1 VRQAGGQPAFD
12 RGVVLFVHEVHKVV
26 GKSAARFEDAYRNG
40 WMPTLAEGSDARLA
54 WYFDLAHGSGL
65 AYRVVTVTA
74 VKDGAAWSRL
84 AERLA
89 HGDLQSWARDLDG
102 LQHESGGRIMTPLAW
117 SPLLESLE
125 DIPTNPVVHEPTMYM
140 EDTMWPF
147 PGKVREYIR
156 AAGDVYQ
163 RTLAAEGSQVQ
174 MHIELA
180 LQSMPG
186 AGRYPEVT
194 LMQKLSSLPPLIR
207 LLTNDMPTEVVQA
220 GSWMDQALEL
230 RDQWQS
236 RLLRTAVWSPLQ

>member
-1 VRQAGGQPAFD
+1 
-12 RGVVLFVHEVHKVV
+12 VLFVHEVHKVV
-26 GKSAARFEDAYRNG
+26 GKTAGQFESAYRNG
-40 WMPTLAEGSDARLA
+40 WMPILAEGSDARLV

-74 VKDGAAWSRL
+74 VRDGAAWVRL
-84 AERLA
+84 AERMA
-89 HGDLQSWARDLDG
+89 RGDLQSWARQLDG
-102 LQHESGGRIMTPLAW
+102 LQHESVGRIMTPLEW
-117 SPLLESLE
+117 SPSLQALE
-125 DIPTNPVVHEPTMYM
+125 DIPTDPVEHQPTIYM

-147 PGKVREYIR
+147 PGKVREYIQ

-163 RTLAAEGSQVQ
+163 RALGAEGSQMQ

-194 LMQKLSSLPPLIR
+194 LMQKLSSIPPLIR
-207 LLTNDMPTEVVQA
+207 LLTNDIPAEVVQA
-220 GSWMDQALEL
+220 GSWMHEALQF

-236 RLLRTAVWSPLQ
+236 RLLRTAAWSPVQ